1 MKIPTV
7 SISAKPRTLI
17 EDKGTVTKITLSAK
31 GKLPSGGL
39 DVEIDSDKPFAL
51 GDFEINPSKLGD
63 LIKGG
68 QIVSGNSDNS
78 GFTVRLTSKKAVISL
93 PVFDDNDAAPGDPD
107 FNRNSDIGKEKTTFK
122 IVASSDYKI
131 NSKKDDITFTFLDSK
146 GKGKGKLVAL
156 SDGLDDDLNS
166 SSENNTLLGSTGQT
180 TLQSS
185 SKTDIVS
192 SLEDSGLISI
202 ESDSNLG
209 SSSITQQDSSVGT
222 DLDRGTNI
230 VALTDAS
237 TLTAN
242 SSFTI
247 EDI

>member
-17 EDKGTVTKITLSAK
+17 EDQGTVTKITIASNRK
-31 GKLPSGGL
+31 IKGGL
-39 DVEIDSDKPFAL
+39 EVEIDSDKEFAL
-51 GDFEINPSKLGD
+51 GDFEIIPSKLGS

-78 GFTVRLTSKKAVISL
+78 GFTVKLTSKRAVISL
-93 PVFDDNDAAPGDPD
+93 PVFDDDDNPSSG
-107 FNRNSDIGKEKTTFK
+107 NRNSDIGKEKTTFK

-131 NSKKDDITFTFLDSK
+131 NSKRDDITLTFLDSK
-146 GKGKGKLVAL
+146 GKGKLVAL
-156 SDGLDDDLNS
+156 NDGLDGDFNS
-166 SSENNTLLGSTGQT
+166 ISENNTLLGSTGNT

-185 SKTDIVS
+185 SKTDVIT

-202 ESDSNLG
+202 ESDSSLG
-209 SSSITQQDSSVGT
+209 SNSITQQDSSVGT

-237 TLTAN
+237 TLTTN